1 MKWAAVETPNT
12 NTSQLM
18 IKIKQKRVSF
28 PSPPGAMANTLSSVI
43 RSNTDNMKEIVSKL
57 ERTIKERNCQI
68 EELKQVNDILM
79 IRNESMSCNDLGEA
93 AVS

>member
-68 EELKQVNDILM
+68 EELKQVNDILK
-79 IRNESMSCNDLGEA
+79 IRNESMSGNDLGEA

>member
-28 PSPPGAMANTLSSVI
+28 PSPTGAMANTLSSVI
-43 RSNTDNMKEIVSKL
+43 RSNTDNMKEIVGKL

-68 EELKQVNDILM
+68 EELKQVNDILK
-79 IRNESMSCNDLGEA
+79 IRNESMSGNDLGGA

>member
-68 EELKQVNDILM
+68 EELKQVNDILK
-79 IRNESMSCNDLGEA
+79 IRNESMSGNDLGGA

>member
-28 PSPPGAMANTLSSVI
+28 PSPPGAMANTLCSVI

-68 EELKQVNDILM
+68 EELKQVNDILK
-79 IRNESMSCNDLGEA
+79 IRNESMSGNDLGGA

>member
-68 EELKQVNDILM
+68 EELKQVNDILK
-79 IRNESMSCNDLGEA
+79 IRNESMNGNDLGGA

>member
-28 PSPPGAMANTLSSVI
+28 PSPPGPMANTLGSVI

-68 EELKQVNDILM
+68 EELKQVNDILK
-79 IRNESMSCNDLGEA
+79 IRNESMSGNDLGGA